1 MTMEFELMKEQL
13 KGEYRKI
20 FEAAWI
26 YGIMKNVSN
35 EMLIDRLTEIYDI
48 LLTAQ
53 TEGRDVRRIAG
64 TDTER
69 FCKDLYGD
77 YTLTDRIKFI
87 PRIMYTYAWW
97 IFVIALVTF
106 TADNSGRSNILPY
119 LFGIGTGVIFELICR
134 FVIAKVMFKSRK
146 ISPAAWNNMALL
158 IFVAIFIGMLFS
170 QHYISVQLNVPTL
183 PLIIGS
189 GVYIAVFFTARSI
202 YRYKNFGTIRNVH
215 KQMLKDNYYKEL
227 SSTQLEETV
236 LKGWR
241 KRYEIESSKGKIT
254 AEGFVER
261 LKKDERINDI
271 VDRGLDI
278 FYAVVYIFTIIER
291 MTDPEQ
297 GTIDLLFYALIM
309 GVFLFLIWRF
319 FSGAFR
325 KGSGVRKKLIQECLQ
340 AGVTMPEYINN
351 RLQ

>member
-1 MTMEFELMKEQL
+1 MEFELMKEQL
-13 KGEYRKI
+13 NGEYRKV

-35 EMLIDRLTEIYDI
+35 EMLIDRLTELYDI

-64 TDTER
+64 SSTER

-77 YTLTDRIKFI
+77 YTPFDRLKFI
-87 PRIMYTYAWW
+87 PRMIYTYAWC
-97 IFVIALVTF
+97 IFVIELLTF
-106 TADNSGRSNILPY
+106 TADTGNGRTNILPC
-119 LFGIGTGVIFELICR
+119 LFGIWIGVVFELVCR
-134 FVIAKVMFKSRK
+134 LVIAKVMFKSKK

-158 IFVAIFIGMLFS
+158 IFVAILMGMLFS
-170 QHYISVQLNVPTL
+170 QHYISAELNVPTL

-189 GVYIAVFFTARSI
+189 GVYIAIFFTARSI

-227 SSTQLEETV
+227 SSTQLETAV
-236 LKGWR
+236 LKGWG
-241 KRYEIESSKGKIT
+241 KRYEKMSAKGKIT

-261 LKKDERINDI
+261 LQKDERINDI
-271 VDRGLDI
+271 ANRGFDI
-278 FYAVVYIFTIIER
+278 FVAVLYIFTIIER

-297 GTIDLLFYALIM
+297 GAFDLVCYAMVM
-309 GVFLFLIWRF
+309 GFFLFLTWRF
-319 FSGAFR
+319 FADVFR

-340 AGVTMPEYINN
+340 TGVTMPEYINS